1 MTFLKLQKQ
10 ITLTIFLLLTL
21 PLFSTAQDSTALR
34 LKLKVGQAFNMFV
47 CSDMQMDLKMDDT
60 TLSMNMEMEQ
70 RMRYNVFEVRN
81 NGDIKLGTTPKTAKL
96 KMSLVNGLG
105 FEYDSANPDLD
116 DPTVESMHDAFST
129 TIGKTINM
137 TMSPLGKVTEY
148 YGLEQYFEELVH
160 REPGTDGL
168 KGMLNDQSLKGLM
181 AQFSGLYPTDSV
193 KIGDTWK
200 ANLGW
205 KQFGMD
211 IAYDYTLLD
220 VKDGVAKIRAK
231 GKMDIDLA
239 EVMENMTQKTEEMGF
254 EYEITGSLDSFF
266 ELNAVDGWM
275 DNMVQNIAVTG
286 FVKMKLAEGASLDT
300 VGMYNVMMDEN
311 GKVVIPIDMKLVQMM
326 KRK

>member
-1 MTFLKLQKQ
+1 M
-10 ITLTIFLLLTL
+10 
-21 PLFSTAQDSTALR
+21 
-34 LKLKVGQAFNMFV
+34 
-47 CSDMQMDLKMDDT
+47 
-60 TLSMNMEMEQ
+60 
-70 RMRYNVFEVRN
+70 
-81 NGDIKLGTTPKTAKL
+81 
-96 KMSLVNGLG
+96 
-105 FEYDSANPDLD
+105 
-116 DPTVESMHDAFST
+116 
-129 TIGKTINM
+129 
-137 TMSPLGKVTEY
+137 
-148 YGLEQYFEELVH
+148 H

-200 ANLGW
+200 ANLEW

-275 DNMVQNIAVTG
+275 NNMVQNIAVTG